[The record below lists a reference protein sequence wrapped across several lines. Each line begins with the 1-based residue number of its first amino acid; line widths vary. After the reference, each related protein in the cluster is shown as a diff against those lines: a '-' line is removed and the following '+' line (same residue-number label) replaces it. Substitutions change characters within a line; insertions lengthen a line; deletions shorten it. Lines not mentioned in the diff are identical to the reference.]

1 MLKFC
6 DDHNVILCLAHY
18 FVVVTQASDC
28 YSVLKPADLKKAFEM
43 FPLHMLSE
51 GGGSKEIGTL
61 LYNCLP
67 DGVGSYDNINVIWRK
82 YWLENNVLEL
92 FSIQVRKNEFRMT
105 YRLYSGGNVF
115 VLNLRRNS

>member
-1 MLKFC
+1 
-6 DDHNVILCLAHY
+6 
-18 FVVVTQASDC
+18 
-28 YSVLKPADLKKAFEM
+28 M

-82 YWLENNVLEL
+82 YWNLENNVLEL